1 MFVLLSV
8 LQHSTFQL
16 YFSRKLYINPCI
28 DPSYGKVLRGKGG
41 TLVILWKSNNWKEN
55 KNDIKLIFE
64 VCYVGGAL
72 YLSLTLFLT
81 SPSLSLSKHIKM
93 KAIPYT
99 SLCGETWKC
108 FKIKICVS
116 YIVEATLQFKISVLN
131 DELTLDH
138 LIPWDLNIH
147 LC

>member
-55 KNDIKLIFE
+55 KNYIKLIIE

-72 YLSLTLFLT
+72 YLSYSLSHL
-81 SPSLSLSKHIKM
+81 SSLSLSKHIKM

-116 YIVEATLQFKISVLN
+116 YIVEATQQFKISF
-131 DELTLDH
+131 TLFFFVYPSVWYQN
-138 LIPWDLNIH
+138 L
-147 LC
+147 